1 MSIYSRSHNEL
12 TATYVKLQFPQ
23 MTVTSSGYGAKPTNT
38 ELSVF
43 MSNKS
48 WQCSSS
54 TGTGSQVSQSS
65 ATRDVMRQTPRQT
78 EVSAVKMVVVRFDAV
93 CQLSPRAHTHMGV
106 PSWVDSLG
114 LGGLTAAWLYAAL
127 SGLIPGL
134 ADNGGGFSGRERIAA
149 DPQNRAPSLGNSTDQ
164 PKYDYIRWAQDTACI
179 WQTQRVNTCTH
190 Q

>member
-106 PSWVDSLG
+106 
-114 LGGLTAAWLYAAL
+114 L
-127 SGLIPGL
+127 S
-134 ADNGGGFSGRERIAA
+134 
-149 DPQNRAPSLGNSTDQ
+149 
-164 PKYDYIRWAQDTACI
+164 
-179 WQTQRVNTCTH
+179 
-190 Q
+190 